1 MPDARKTTGVFFD
14 PFAILERSL
23 PAPWPHR
30 VLRGAVIGILLVFLA
45 HRAASYGTYLFKPL
59 WVVETLTFVVF
70 IVSYAVRADPL
81 VRSRGAAEVLIPIA
95 GAVLP
100 FALLLSPESRL
111 FVSHH
116 SRLIGLF
123 SWMTAWTTL
132 TVWGLWTLR
141 RSFSVTVEVR
151 GLVAGGPYR
160 YVRHPVYLGE
170 IATAGSV
177 ALLRLTPANV
187 AIFLLFLAVQLF
199 RARMEEAKLA
209 RAMPGYASYAR
220 RTWWF
225 TALNRGSR

>member
-30 VLRGAVIGILLVFLA
+30 LLRGAVIALLLVFLA

-59 WVVETLTFVVF
+59 WVVETLIFVVF
-70 IVSYAVRADPL
+70 IVSYAVRADPT
-81 VRSRGAAEVLIPIA
+81 VRSRGAAEMLIPLA
-95 GAVLP
+95 GAVMP
-100 FALLLSPESRL
+100 FALLLSPQSRL
-111 FVSHH
+111 FAGHH
-116 SRLIGLF
+116 ARLIGLF
-123 SWMTAWTTL
+123 SWMTASTAF

-170 IATAGSV
+170 IATAAAV
-177 ALLRLTPANV
+177 TLLRLTPLNV
-187 AIFLLFLAVQLF
+187 AIFLVFSAVQLF
-199 RARMEEAKLA
+199 RSRMEEAKLT
-209 RAMPGYASYAR
+209 RALPGYAAYAQR
-220 RTWWF
+220 RWWLLPP
-225 TALNRGSR
+225 TQ